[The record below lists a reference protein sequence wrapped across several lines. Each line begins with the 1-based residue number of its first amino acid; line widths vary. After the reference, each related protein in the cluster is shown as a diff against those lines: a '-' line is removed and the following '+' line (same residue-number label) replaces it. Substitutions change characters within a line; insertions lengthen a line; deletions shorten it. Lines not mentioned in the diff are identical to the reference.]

1 MRLTP
6 GQVLLLVLALTLV
19 ALGLLRGDPRLV
31 EVGVEVGG
39 QIEPA
44 PAIAAPDTDTDPGIV
59 PDTDPAPDTDSDVVE
74 L

>member
-1 MRLTP
+1 MKLTP

-44 PAIAAPDTDTDPGIV
+44 PAIAAPDTDPGIV